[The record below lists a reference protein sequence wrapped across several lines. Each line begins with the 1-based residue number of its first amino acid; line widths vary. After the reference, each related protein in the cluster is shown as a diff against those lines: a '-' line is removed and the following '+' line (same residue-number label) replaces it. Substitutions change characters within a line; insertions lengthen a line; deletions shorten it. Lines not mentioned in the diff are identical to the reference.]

1 MRNKLK
7 LIITRAFFIVAAIG
21 LLSTAAHASSRQ
33 DVLRSIRVVGTQY
46 AQIEFSGSWAGR
58 PACHAAFMPGHFA
71 FDIST
76 AKGRALL
83 ATAQAALL
91 AGKEVTAIG
100 GTTCTSSGG
109 GYGNIETLTELT
121 LHAE

>member
-7 LIITRAFFIVAAIG
+7 TTTTRAFLVTAAIG
-21 LLSTAAHASSRQ
+21 LLSAAANATSRQ
-33 DVLRSIRVVGTQY
+33 DVLKSIMITGTQY
-46 AQIEFSGSWAGR
+46 AMIEFSGSWAGR
-58 PACHAAFMPGHFA
+58 PACHALFMPGHFA

-91 AGKEVTAIG
+91 AGKEVVANG
-100 GTTCTSSGG
+100 GTTCTSVGG
-109 GYGNIETLTELT
+109 GNNIETLTELT
-121 LHAE
+121 LRAQ